1 MGMHAKKKSLAAFLL
16 IALFLALSVTL
27 TVADPAKA
35 AEVDRNVQ
43 KEIEDML
50 VCQDDCGMILASC
63 ENQTAE
69 YMRKIVIERL
79 QKGQSKDEIL
89 GYFVSIYGEKVLAAP
104 QAKGFNITA
113 WVTPF
118 LAVII
123 GGVLIYFVLD
133 KWVFNAKLEEMDED
147 GEKQKKTVDL
157 SEYEDQLDK
166 ELKKY
171 L

>member
-1 MGMHAKKKSLAAFLL
+1 MGMRSKQSCLVVYFLV
-16 IALFLALSVTL
+16 ALFFILSTAPVW
-27 TVADPAKA
+27 A
-35 AEVDRNVQ
+35 AGVDRNVQ

-50 VCQDDCGMILASC
+50 VCQDDCGMILSSC

-69 YMRKIVIERL
+69 YMRKIVIDRM

-89 GYFVSIYGEKVLAAP
+89 GYFVSVYGEKVLAAP

-118 LAVII
+118 LAVIL

-133 KWVFNAKLEEMDED
+133 KWVFNAKLEEIDDES
-147 GEKQKKTVDL
+147 QSKKKAVDL